1 MGGSTL
7 LLVCQGW
14 AMKQPWNRYG
24 VQKGSLALEGREVIR
39 INKVK
44 LAIFEAM
51 YDVIGVAH

>member
-1 MGGSTL
+1 
-7 LLVCQGW
+7 
-14 AMKQPWNRYG
+14 MKQPWNRYG